1 MNADD
6 DVLKPAMGI
15 VLKTV
20 LTIIGTLAIMGIGIS
35 GKTLWDHEVRLT
47 RREDFATELIQL
59 KADAKAAIRVS
70 EAQKIELLQL
80 GQSIAR
86 IEQHIQTNAKLL
98 SDQIGLNTKLLSDQ
112 IGLATEDRFR
122 RKEWEAEKSAMEAR
136 FGEFNNR
143 MEDMTKKLQSLIDKM
158 P

>member
-1 MNADD
+1 MNDD
-6 DVLKPAMGI
+6 DDGLKPVMGI

-86 IEQHIQTNAKLL
+86 IEQNIHT
-98 SDQIGLNTKLLSDQ
+98 NTKLLSDQ
-112 IGLATEDRFR
+112 IGMATEDRFR
-122 RKEWEAEKSAMEAR
+122 RKEWEAEKSAMESR
-136 FGEFNNR
+136 FKEFNQR
-143 MEDMTKKLQSLIDKM
+143 MDELTKKLQSLIDKM

>member
-1 MNADD
+1 MNDD
-6 DVLKPAMGI
+6 DDGLKPVMGI

-70 EAQKIELLQL
+70 ESQEIELLQL

-86 IEQHIQTNAKLL
+86 IEQHIHT
-98 SDQIGLNTKLLSDQ
+98 NTKLLSDQ
-112 IGLATEDRFR
+112 IGMATEDRFR